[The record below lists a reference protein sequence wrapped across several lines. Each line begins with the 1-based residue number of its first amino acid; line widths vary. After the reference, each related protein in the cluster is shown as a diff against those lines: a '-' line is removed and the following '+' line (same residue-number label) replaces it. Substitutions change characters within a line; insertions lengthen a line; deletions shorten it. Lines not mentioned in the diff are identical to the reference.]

1 MKRVKEIA
9 LVICGL
15 VIGIALSVLFRKSAA
30 SENLSL
36 TANPGSAK
44 KLEQKVAAQE
54 KQVHL
59 LIENMN
65 QKNILLVEEIQS
77 LKDELSATRINSRK
91 LQIIT
96 HDLATKKTAATDTA
110 LRLADCDTLKE
121 KVVLLNNTIQ
131 AEESL
136 CDSII
141 SSQQQQ
147 LLLKDSTIQLHH
159 VLYNGLKQSFTE
171 SIAQQQVLLDQNS
184 FYKKQLRK
192 QKFKSKLIS
201 GLAIIAA
208 GVTTHYLLK

>member
-30 SENLSL
+30 SENLSV

-65 QKNILLVEEIQS
+65 QKNLLLVEEIQS
-77 LKDELSATRINSRK
+77 LKDELSATRIKSRK

-96 HDLATKKTAATDTA
+96 HDLATKKTASNDTA

-121 KVVLLNNTIQ
+121 KVMALNNTIQ

-147 LLLKDSTIQLHH
+147 LLLKDSSIQLHR

-171 SIAQQQVLLDQNS
+171 SIAQQKVLLDQNS

-192 QKFKSKLIS
+192 QKLKSKLLS

-208 GVTTHYLLK
+208 GVTTHYLMK